1 VSSSLDYGITIVTF
15 FFSGLE
21 LWLVDGLFF
30 MMLGVFNLL
39 LGLKD
44 LLSGDAF
51 IGAPETLFCSIFQ

>member
-1 VSSSLDYGITIVTF
+1 
-15 FFSGLE
+15 